1 MKTFSTLV
9 ALAAVV
15 SADISAD
22 TWTSAMDNIMV
33 TSPSCTTWEDCDA
46 FMCCGLIYSEDD
58 EEFIKLC
65 MDDGSD
71 GTFQWTYGFETTTA
85 PDGHCFD
92 GASKLA
98 LGAAAI
104 AVVASLV

>member
-9 ALAAVV
+9 ALVAVV
-15 SADISAD
+15 SADISAE
-22 TWTSAMDNIMV
+22 TWTDAMDNIMV
-33 TSPSCTTWEDCDA
+33 TTPSCTTWEDCDA
-46 FMCCGLIYSEDD
+46 FQCCGLMYSESDTA
-58 EEFIKLC
+58 FVKLC
-65 MDDGSD
+65 MDDGSE
-71 GTFQWTYGFETTTA
+71 GTFQWYYLGETMTA